1 VLLDQMATRV
11 DAQDWDGLAA
21 LLALRARV
29 RDATGESPESHVVA
43 SFGTA
48 RQGLLVEL
56 VEVWAE
62 VVDPAGLRR

>member
-29 RDATGESPESHVVA
+29 RDATGESHVVA